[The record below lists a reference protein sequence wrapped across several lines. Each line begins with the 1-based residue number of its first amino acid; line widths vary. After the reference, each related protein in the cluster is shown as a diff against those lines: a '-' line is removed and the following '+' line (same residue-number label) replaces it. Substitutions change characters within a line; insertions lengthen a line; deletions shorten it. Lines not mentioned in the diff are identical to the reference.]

1 MCVSGRL
8 PFIAPEVREG
18 IYTEKSDI
26 YSLGIIIWQLVS
38 KVVFP
43 SPEIMLSN
51 PDVYRIEPVP
61 GVAKWYEVC
70 AWSVVCAARMWNV
83 THSLF

>member
-1 MCVSGRL
+1 VLLGRL

-51 PDVYRIEPVP
+51 PEVYRIEPVP
-61 GVAKWYEVC
+61 SVPKWYEVR
-70 AWSVVCAARMWNV
+70 VLL
-83 THSLF
+83 LFHDIIDKPCHQD

>member
-1 MCVSGRL
+1 MRVSGRL

-61 GVAKWYEVC
+61 GVPKWYEVC
-70 AWSVVCAARMWNV
+70 AWSMVCAAV
-83 THSLF
+83 T